1 MHGSSRKLIVVVA
14 LSRVVLAGLYWKFH
28 SSRHNI
34 ADEAYVAEPT
44 VNVWSTTAQ
53 VRQLAAEIHWGE
65 KVEVIG
71 HSDTFTKVRTSKGV
85 TGWVDGRR
93 LVDGATWLKEEEL
106 VTKAR
111 PMPLQATGRTKVT
124 TNLRLEP
131 GRNSQRIYQLPGSV
145 HVTILARA
153 TADAAPPPPTGTSRP
168 VKEKSAAEKAAS
180 EKADAEKA
188 APDKSNPDKSAAE
201 KPEPHNREDW
211 LFVTVTPTSASSSPS
226 TGSADSPQ
234 ATQALLV
241 TGNDPSQQPAGAPGA
256 AVPQLAGWVLA
267 RFIELSLPSTLRD
280 NLSSAAVHPVAW
292 FTLNR
297 VQTSQGDRSQ
307 YLVAGTTG
315 GEGQTCDFS
324 LIRVYTWG
332 GGKARY
338 ETAYIESDLCGYFPI
353 TVDKPT
359 GKNDPVFRF
368 TALSDKEP
376 RQERTYVMHQT
387 TVRRVRGDEPIQQKS
402 APKAKRR

>member
-14 LSRVVLAGLYWKFH
+14 LILLVVVGLYWKLH
-28 SSRHNI
+28 SSHHI
-34 ADEAYVAEPT
+34 ADEAYVAEPI

-65 KVEVIG
+65 KVEVLG
-71 HSDTFTKVRTSKGV
+71 HSDTFTKVRTAKGV

-93 LVDGATWLKEEEL
+93 LVDGTTWLKEEEL

-153 TADAAPPPPTGTSRP
+153 TAENSPPQTTSP
-168 VKEKSAAEKAAS
+168 VQNAKAKAAAEKAA
-180 EKADAEKA
+180 AAEKS
-188 APDKSNPDKSAAE
+188 APDKTAE
-201 KPEPHNREDW
+201 KPEPPKREDW
-211 LFVTVTPTSASSSPS
+211 LFITVTPTSASSSPS

-234 ATQALLV
+234 ANQALLV
-241 TGNDPSQQPAGAPGA
+241 TGNDPTQQPAGAPGA

-267 RFIELSLPSTLRD
+267 RFVELSLPSTLRD
-280 NLSSAAVHPVAW
+280 YMASAAVHPVAW
-292 FTLNR
+292 FVLNR

-315 GEGQTCDFS
+315 GEGQSCDFS

-332 GGKARY
+332 GGKSRY

-353 TVDKPT
+353 TVEKPT
-359 GKNDPVFRF
+359 GKNDPVFHF

-376 RQERTYVMHQT
+376 RQERTYAMHQT
-387 TVRRVRGDEPIQQKS
+387 SVRRVREGDVVNKPAAK
-402 APKAKRR
+402 PKHR

>member
-1 MHGSSRKLIVVVA
+1 MHGSSRKLIVFLV
-14 LSRVVLAGLYWKFH
+14 VVLAAILLYWKFH
-28 SSRHNI
+28 SNHKVV
-34 ADEAYVAEPT
+34 DEAYAAEPT

-65 KVEVIG
+65 KVEVLG
-71 HSDTFTKVRTSKGV
+71 HSDAFTKVRTIKGV

-93 LVDGATWLKEEEL
+93 IVDGTTWQKEEQL
-106 VTKAR
+106 VEKAR

-131 GRNSQRIYQLPGSV
+131 GRNTQRIYQLPGSV
-145 HVTILARA
+145 HVSILARA
-153 TADAAPPPPTGTSRP
+153 TADSTPPPPQGSSRSA
-168 VKEKSAAEKAAS
+168 KDKAAADKAAADKAAADKAAANKSATDKT
-180 EKADAEKA
+180 AD
-188 APDKSNPDKSAAE
+188 
-201 KPEPHNREDW
+201 KPEPPKREDW
-211 LFVTVTPTSASSSPS
+211 LFITVTPTSSSSAPS

-234 ATQALLV
+234 ANQALLV

-280 NLSSAAVHPVAW
+280 YATSSGMHPVAW
-292 FTLNR
+292 FVLNR
-297 VQTSQGDRSQ
+297 IQTSQGERSQ
-307 YLVAGTTG
+307 YLVAGTMG
-315 GEGQTCDFS
+315 GEGQSCDFS

-332 GGKARY
+332 GGRSRY

-359 GKNDPVFRF
+359 GKGDPVFHF
-368 TALSDKEP
+368 TALTEKEP

-387 TVRRVRGDEPIQQKS
+387 SVRRLREGETIAKTPAVK
-402 APKAKRR
+402 PKHR

>member
-1 MHGSSRKLIVVVA
+1 MHRSSLKLILVVFVLVIA
-14 LSRVVLAGLYWKFH
+14 VVLYWKFH
-28 SSRHNI
+28 SSHRV
-34 ADEAYVAEPT
+34 ADEAYVAEPI

-65 KVEVIG
+65 KVEVLG
-71 HSDTFTKVRTSKGV
+71 HSDTFTKVRTAKGV
-85 TGWVDGRR
+85 SGWVDGRR
-93 LVDGATWLKEEEL
+93 LVDGATWLKEEQL

-145 HVTILARA
+145 HVTVLARA
-153 TADAAPPPPTGTSRP
+153 TADAAPPPAQSTSRP
-168 VKEKSAAEKAAS
+168 VKEKAAADKTAANKSAADKAAAEKAAAD
-180 EKADAEKA
+180 KADPPK
-188 APDKSNPDKSAAE
+188 
-201 KPEPHNREDW
+201 REDW
-211 LFVTVTPTSASSSPS
+211 LFITVTPTSSSSSPS

-280 NLSSAAVHPVAW
+280 YAASSGVHPVAW
-292 FTLNR
+292 FVLNR
-297 VQTSQGDRSQ
+297 VQTSQGDRAQ

-315 GEGQTCDFS
+315 GEGQACDFS

-332 GGKARY
+332 GGRARY

-359 GKNDPVFRF
+359 GKGDPVFHF

-376 RQERTYVMHQT
+376 RQERTYAMHQT
-387 TVRRVRGDEPIQQKS
+387 SVRRVRAGDVIPKPAAKS
-402 APKAKRR
+402 KHR

>member
-1 MHGSSRKLIVVVA
+1 MHGSSRKLIVVAFVLLVA
-14 LSRVVLAGLYWKFH
+14 LLLYWKFH
-28 SSRHNI
+28 TSHHV

-65 KVEVIG
+65 KVEVLG
-71 HSDTFTKVRTSKGV
+71 HSDTFTKVRTTKGV

-106 VTKAR
+106 VTKAK

-131 GRNSQRIYQLPGSV
+131 GRNTQRIYQLPGSV
-145 HVTILARA
+145 HVLILARA
-153 TADAAPPPPTGTSRP
+153 TAEAAPPPTTGSPR
-168 VKEKSAAEKAAS
+168 AAKEKAAAD
-180 EKADAEKA
+180 KAAADKA
-188 APDKSNPDKSAAE
+188 AADKSAPDKSAD
-201 KPEPHNREDW
+201 KPEPPKREDW
-211 LFVTVTPTSASSSPS
+211 LFITVTPTSASSAPS

-234 ATQALLV
+234 ANQALLV

-267 RFIELSLPSTLRD
+267 RFVELSLPSTLRD
-280 NLSSAAVHPVAW
+280 NATSAGLHPVAW
-292 FTLNR
+292 FVLNR
-297 VQTSQGDRSQ
+297 IQTSQGDRAQ

-315 GEGQTCDFS
+315 GEGQSCDFS
-324 LIRVYTWG
+324 SIRVYTWG
-332 GGKARY
+332 GGRSRY

-359 GKNDPVFRF
+359 GKGDPVFHF
-368 TALSDKEP
+368 TALTEKEP
-376 RQERTYVMHQT
+376 RQERTYAMHQT
-387 TVRRVRGDEPIQQKS
+387 SVRRVREGEVINKPAAK
-402 APKAKRR
+402 PKHR

>member
-14 LSRVVLAGLYWKFH
+14 LILIVLVGLYWKFH
-28 SSRHNI
+28 SSHRI
-34 ADEAYVAEPT
+34 ADEAYAAEPT

-65 KVEVIG
+65 KVEVLG
-71 HSDTFTKVRTSKGV
+71 HSDTFTKVRTAKGV

-93 LVDGATWLKEEEL
+93 LVDGTTWLKEEEL

-153 TADAAPPPPTGTSRP
+153 TADVAPPPTP
-168 VKEKSAAEKAAS
+168 KSAKEKAAAD
-180 EKADAEKA
+180 KAVADKA
-188 APDKSNPDKSAAE
+188 AADKSSTDKSAAE
-201 KPEPHNREDW
+201 KPDPPKREDW
-211 LFVTVTPTSASSSPS
+211 LFVTVTPTSSSSSPS
-226 TGSADSPQ
+226 TGGVDSPQ
-234 ATQALLV
+234 ANQALLV

-280 NLSSAAVHPVAW
+280 YMASAAVHPVAW
-292 FTLNR
+292 FVLNR

-315 GEGQTCDFS
+315 GEGQACDFS

-353 TVDKPT
+353 IVDKPT
-359 GKNDPVFRF
+359 GKGDPVFHF

-387 TVRRVRGDEPIQQKS
+387 SVRRVREGDIINKPI
-402 APKAKRR
+402 PKPKRR

>member
-14 LSRVVLAGLYWKFH
+14 LILLVVVGVYWKLH
-28 SSRHNI
+28 SSHHV
-34 ADEAYVAEPT
+34 ADEAYVAEPI

-65 KVEVIG
+65 KVEVLG
-71 HSDTFTKVRTSKGV
+71 HSDTFTKVRTAKGV

-93 LVDGATWLKEEEL
+93 LVDGTTWLKEEQL

-153 TADAAPPPPTGTSRP
+153 TADAAPPPATGTSRP
-168 VKEKSAAEKAAS
+168 TKEKTATDKAA
-180 EKADAEKA
+180 ADKA
-188 APDKSNPDKSAAE
+188 AADKSASDKSAAE
-201 KPEPHNREDW
+201 KPDPPKREDW
-211 LFVTVTPTSASSSPS
+211 LFVTVTPTSASSSPA

-234 ATQALLV
+234 ASQALLV
-241 TGNDPSQQPAGAPGA
+241 TGNDPAQQPAGAPGA

-280 NLSSAAVHPVAW
+280 YMASAAVHPVAW

-315 GEGQTCDFS
+315 GEGQSCDFS

-359 GKNDPVFRF
+359 GKGDPVFHF

-376 RQERTYVMHQT
+376 RQERTYTMHQT
-387 TVRRVRGDEPIQQKS
+387 SVRRVREGELINANKS
-402 APKAKRR
+402 TAKPKHR

>member
-1 MHGSSRKLIVVVA
+1 MHGSSRKIIVVAFILLVA
-14 LSRVVLAGLYWKFH
+14 VLLYWKFH
-28 SSRHNI
+28 TSHHV

-65 KVEVIG
+65 KVEILG
-71 HSDTFTKVRTSKGV
+71 HSDTLTKIRTTKGV

-93 LVDGATWLKEEEL
+93 IVDGATWLKEEEL
-106 VTKAR
+106 ITKAK

-145 HVTILARA
+145 HVLILARA
-153 TADAAPPPPTGTSRP
+153 TADAAPPPTTASPR
-168 VKEKSAAEKAAS
+168 AAKEKAA
-180 EKADAEKA
+180 ADKVA
-188 APDKSNPDKSAAE
+188 ADKSAD
-201 KPEPHNREDW
+201 KPEPPKREDW
-211 LFVTVTPTSASSSPS
+211 LFITVTPTSASSAPS

-234 ATQALLV
+234 ANQALLV

-267 RFIELSLPSTLRD
+267 RFIELSLPGTLRD
-280 NLSSAAVHPVAW
+280 YATSSGMHPVAW
-292 FTLNR
+292 FVLNR
-297 VQTSQGDRSQ
+297 VQTSQGDRAQ
-307 YLVAGTTG
+307 YLVAGTMG
-315 GEGQTCDFS
+315 GEGQACDFS

-332 GGKARY
+332 GGKSRY
-338 ETAYIESDLCGYFPI
+338 ETAYVESDLCGYFPI
-353 TVDKPT
+353 TVDKT
-359 GKNDPVFRF
+359 AGKGDPVFHF
-368 TALSDKEP
+368 TALTEKEP

-387 TVRRVRGDEPIQQKS
+387 SVRRLREGEMLNKPAAVKS
-402 APKAKRR
+402 KHR

>member
-1 MHGSSRKLIVVVA
+1 MHGSPRKFIVVV
-14 LSRVVLAGLYWKFH
+14 VLVLFVAIILYWKFH
-28 SSRHNI
+28 SSHRV
-34 ADEAYVAEPT
+34 ADEAYVAEPI

-65 KVEVIG
+65 KVEVLG
-71 HSDTFTKVRTSKGV
+71 HSDTFTKVRTAKGV

-93 LVDGATWLKEEEL
+93 LVDGATWLKEEQL

-145 HVTILARA
+145 HVTVLARA
-153 TADAAPPPPTGTSRP
+153 TADAAPPPAQSPSRAT
-168 VKEKSAAEKAAS
+168 KEKSAADKATAEKSAAEKAAAD
-180 EKADAEKA
+180 KADPPK
-188 APDKSNPDKSAAE
+188 
-201 KPEPHNREDW
+201 REDW
-211 LFVTVTPTSASSSPS
+211 LFVTVTPTSSSSSPA

-234 ATQALLV
+234 ASQALLV

-280 NLSSAAVHPVAW
+280 YATSSGVHPVAW
-292 FTLNR
+292 FVLNR
-297 VQTSQGDRSQ
+297 VQTSQGDRAQ

-332 GGKARY
+332 GGRARY

-359 GKNDPVFRF
+359 SKSDPVFHF

-376 RQERTYVMHQT
+376 RQERTYAMHQT
-387 TVRRVRGDEPIQQKS
+387 SVRRVRAGDVVPKPAAKS
-402 APKAKRR
+402 KHR